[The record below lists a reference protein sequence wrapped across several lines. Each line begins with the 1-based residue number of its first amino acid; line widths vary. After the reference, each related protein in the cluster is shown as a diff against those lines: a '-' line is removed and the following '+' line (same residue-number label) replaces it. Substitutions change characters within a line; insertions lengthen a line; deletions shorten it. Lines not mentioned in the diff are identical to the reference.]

1 MALPEP
7 HADALRRVSR
17 ELTTAGVR
25 HGVGGSGLLA
35 LLGLPVTVR
44 DLDVEIDPGSATAV
58 ATLPV
63 LQGFSVTVPYATR
76 GAMVTTARG
85 ALGGGTMVSGT
96 LGGVRVEV
104 FEHPGLHIDGRWRA
118 LPLRSSGTAALDGDE
133 IPLADTGFWWALYSL
148 LNPDKAA
155 LLAPLVPRAER
166 RRACAELGLPDR

>member
-1 MALPEP
+1 VALAGP

-17 ELTTAGVR
+17 DLAAAGVR

-58 ATLPV
+58 TTLPT
-63 LQGFSVTVPYATR
+63 LQGFSVAIPYSTR
-76 GAMVTTARG
+76 GAMATTARG
-85 ALGGGTMVSGT
+85 EIGGGTMVSGT

-104 FEHPGLHIDGRWRA
+104 FEHPGLRIDGQWRA

-133 IPLADTGFWWALYSL
+133 IPLADTGFWWALYTQL
-148 LNPDKAA
+148 DPAKAA
-155 LLAPLVPRAER
+155 LLEPLVPDTER
-166 RRACAELGLPDR
+166 RRACAELGLPVR